1 MKYGESTFDILYLV
15 FAILT
20 GIVILLRRRNKA
32 DVLMGAAALVLGAG
46 DAFHLVPRV
55 LNYFS
60 SRDMTWYLGFGKL
73 VTSITMTVFYIL
85 VFYLYKT
92 VYRKEERIGVPVRS
106 EGAGSGDPVRAGS
119 AGNVKAFGGTIL
131 LLAAVRVALCL
142 LPGNNWFSGEGT
154 VLWGIIRNVP
164 FIVIGALIVYLYY
177 GARKEDRYLL
187 RFWIY
192 TALSFLFY
200 IPVAV
205 FAPLLPILGMLMLPK
220 TICYILML
228 VSFLRRSRG
237 GEAEEAKA

>member
-32 DVLMGAAALVLGAG
+32 DVLMGTAALVLGVG

-92 VYRKEERIGVPVRS
+92 VYRKEERNGVPVRS
-106 EGAGSGDPVRAGS
+106 EGAGGGDPVRAGS

-177 GARKEDRYLL
+177 GVRKDDRYLL